1 MLIIT
6 SEPIITNAA
15 LYSSEI
21 YLLCVYFS
29 LSKFSN
35 IFWKHFKYIA
45 AKWHMKIFFL
55 GDKKRLGWKTKAKD
69 VRFVPKVA
77 AETVVEA
84 SHLTCL
90 DSVFLFIGGRFVTQR
105 SPRSPL
111 AEKSQDPWKSLKD
124 KVNVSEEKIDLA
136 IKQVWEKLNVTKTK
150 ACPSV
155 SQSTPSSCSA
165 FCSLLQD
172 SGWNQRFW
180 WWRRRRDGGSY
191 SW

>member
-29 LSKFSN
+29 LSKLSN

-55 GDKKRLGWKTKAKD
+55 GDKKRLGWKKKSKRCEICSKGCCRNSRWGKSPHLSRLSFL
-69 VRFVPKVA
+69 VHWRKV
-77 AETVVEA
+77 
-84 SHLTCL
+84 
-90 DSVFLFIGGRFVTQR
+90 VTQR

-124 KVNVSEEKIDLA
+124 KVNVSEGKIDLV
-136 IKQVWEKLNVTKTK
+136 IKQVWGKLNVTKTK
-150 ACPSV
+150 ACPSI
-155 SQSTPSSCSA
+155 SQSAPSPYSA

-180 WWRRRRDGGSY
+180 WWRHRRDEGSY